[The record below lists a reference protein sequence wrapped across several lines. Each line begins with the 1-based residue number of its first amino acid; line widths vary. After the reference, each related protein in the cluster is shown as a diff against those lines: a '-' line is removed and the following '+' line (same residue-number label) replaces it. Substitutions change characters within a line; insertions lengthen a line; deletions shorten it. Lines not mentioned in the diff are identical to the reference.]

1 MFLSANNFYY
11 EITITGDVMTR
22 VGQWRK
28 LGRPEAGVVGVQYFG
43 YDSAG
48 RGGSP
53 WTLRRSTAG
62 RWIFRGTGLQP
73 GSPFSSRGI
82 EADHTSAASPR
93 GTQVIAEI
101 VNVFGSGRNAQMT
114 YYRAPSGA
122 KVFAAGAFSL
132 ACSVW
137 QPPVQQMMAN
147 LVTTL
152 APSAPPLR
160 IGQEPTPGRLPT
172 GGALIATRGSDS

>member
-11 EITITGDVMTR
+11 EITIAALMTR

-28 LGRPEAGVVGVQYFG
+28 LGRPETALVGVGYFG
-43 YDSAG
+43 YDSASQ
-48 RGGSP
+48 GGSP

-62 RWIFRGTGLQP
+62 RWIFRGTGLHP
-73 GSPFSSRGI
+73 GSPLSSGGI
-82 EADHTSAASPR
+82 EADSTNSASPP

-101 VNVFGSGRNAQMT
+101 VDVFGSGRNAQMT
-114 YYRAPSGA
+114 YYRAPSGS
-122 KVFAAGAFSL
+122 KVYAAGAFSL

-147 LVTTL
+147 LVNAL

-160 IGQEPTPGRLPT
+160 IGQEPTPDRLPT
-172 GGALIATRGSDS
+172 RRALLATRGSDS